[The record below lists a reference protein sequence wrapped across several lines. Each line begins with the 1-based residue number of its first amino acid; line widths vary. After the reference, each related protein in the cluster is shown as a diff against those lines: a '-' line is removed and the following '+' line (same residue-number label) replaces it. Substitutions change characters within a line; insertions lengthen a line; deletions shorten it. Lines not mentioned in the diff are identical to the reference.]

1 MRNPFK
7 KLDEHADLMNRMGV
21 ATDADLSEAA
31 LDGRLDA
38 ERYRKALKACTHCKS
53 VDKCLSWLEQHE
65 ATDREKPPEF
75 CANKELLLSL
85 REKRNQPPTGRTVG
99 S

>member
-7 KLDEHADLMNRMGV
+7 KLDEHADLMNRMGA

-31 LDGRLDA
+31 LGGRLDA

-53 VDKCLSWLEQHE
+53 VDTCLSWLEQHE
-65 ATDREKPPEF
+65 ATDGEKPPEF

-85 REKRNQPPTGRTVG
+85 REERD
-99 S
+99 